1 MATKKPIKPKSNTAL
16 KAALYKMQLFDGL
29 WSIPLAF
36 AVFIMA
42 GGVSVHYFNDAI
54 ISTEYMQYVALAAVI
69 MVIAN
74 FVIFLGIR
82 FNFRELQRQVYS
94 KEMKQDF
101 RNSLTTW
108 QKLLLYFG
116 VYFFFFAS
124 FLIIVYMLMTATA

>member
-1 MATKKPIKPKSNTAL
+1 MAIKKKQPAIKSNAF
-16 KAALYKMQLFDGL
+16 KSALYNLQLFDGL

-36 AVFIMA
+36 AVFIVA

>member
-1 MATKKPIKPKSNTAL
+1 MAIKKKQPAIKSNAF
-16 KAALYKMQLFDGL
+16 KSALYKLQLFDGL

>member
-1 MATKKPIKPKSNTAL
+1 MELKKQTKTKSNSAL
-16 KAALYKMQLFDGL
+16 KAALYKLQLFDGL

-36 AVFIMA
+36 AVFIVA

>member
-1 MATKKPIKPKSNTAL
+1 MAIKKKQTVTKSNAF
-16 KAALYKMQLFDGL
+16 KSALYKMQLFDGL

-36 AVFIMA
+36 AVFIVA

>member
-1 MATKKPIKPKSNTAL
+1 MALKKQTKTKSNSAL
-16 KAALYKMQLFDGL
+16 KAALYKLQLFDGI

-36 AVFIMA
+36 AVFIVA

-101 RNSLTTW
+101 RYSLTTW

>member
-1 MATKKPIKPKSNTAL
+1 MPTKKPIKPKSNSAL
-16 KAALYKMQLFDGL
+16 KAALYKLQLFDGL

-36 AVFIMA
+36 AVFIVA

-124 FLIIVYMLMTATA
+124 FLIIIYMLMTATA

>member
-1 MATKKPIKPKSNTAL
+1 L
-16 KAALYKMQLFDGL
+16 QLFDGV

-36 AVFIMA
+36 AVFIIA
-42 GGVSVHYFNDAI
+42 GAISVDYFNDAI
-54 ISTEYMQYVALAAVI
+54 ISTEYIQYVALAAVI

-94 KEMKQDF
+94 KQMKQDF
-101 RNSLTTW
+101 SDSLTTW
-108 QKLLLYFG
+108 QKLVLYFG

>member
-116 VYFFFFAS
+116 AYFFFFAS

>member
-1 MATKKPIKPKSNTAL
+1 MALKKQTKTKSNSAF
-16 KAALYKMQLFDGL
+16 KAALYKLQLFDGL

-36 AVFIMA
+36 AVFIVA

-116 VYFFFFAS
+116 DYFFFFAS

>member
-1 MATKKPIKPKSNTAL
+1 MALKKQTKVKSNSAL
-16 KAALYKMQLFDGL
+16 KAALYKLQLFDGL

-36 AVFIMA
+36 AVFVIA
-42 GGVSVHYFNDAI
+42 GAVSVEHFNDAI
-54 ISTEYMQYVALAAVI
+54 ISTEYLQYVALAAVI

>member
-1 MATKKPIKPKSNTAL
+1 MPTKKPIKPKSNTAF
-16 KAALYKMQLFDGL
+16 KTVLYKLQLFDGV

-36 AVFIMA
+36 AVFIIA
-42 GGVSVHYFNDAI
+42 GAVSVDYFNDAI
-54 ISTEYMQYVALAAVI
+54 ISTEYIQYVALAAMI

-94 KEMKQDF
+94 KQMKQDF
-101 RNSLTTW
+101 SDSLTTW
-108 QKLLLYFG
+108 QKLVLYFG

-124 FLIIVYMLMTATA
+124 FLIIIYMLMTVTA